1 MINWIRY
8 FLVVSALTKDF
19 CSGKGLKIGWKIRGF
34 FVWHY
39 TCHLNLVVYTVKL
52 SAKWGGIHISAKWIF
67 FAISPRFCH
76 ISAFF
81 PISPRFSQI
90 SAFMIFLPIF
100 PYLRVI
106 FPYLRVFEILPI
118 FPYLRAFL
126 FFPRKKTRRYGKK
139 VKFQKL
145 VVPETIWKLFQ
156 ILMVNTVC
164 MLIFWT
170 TKVPDRK

>member
-67 FAISPRFCH
+67 FAISPRF
-76 ISAFF
+76 
-81 PISPRFSQI
+81 
-90 SAFMIFLPIF
+90 
-100 PYLRVI
+100 
-106 FPYLRVFEILPI
+106 FPYLRVFPRSPRLWYFYQFSHISALFSHI
-118 FPYLRAFL
+118 SAFL
-126 FFPRKKTRRYGKK
+126 KFYLFSHISALFYFSRGKK
-139 VKFQKL
+139 RGDMGKKLNFKNWLSQKPYENFFKYWWL
-145 VVPETIWKLFQ
+145 TQ
-156 ILMVNTVC
+156 YVC
-164 MLIFWT
+164 
-170 TKVPDRK
+170 